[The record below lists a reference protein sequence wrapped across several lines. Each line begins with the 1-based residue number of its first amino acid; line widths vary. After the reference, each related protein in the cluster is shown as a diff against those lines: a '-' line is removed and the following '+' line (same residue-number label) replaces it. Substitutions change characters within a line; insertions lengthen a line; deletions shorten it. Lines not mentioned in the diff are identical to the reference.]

1 MSRPPRKRGRR
12 GGTLTGAAGKWDDAA
27 VAQEKILVVEDD
39 KDIVRLLKYNLEKEG
54 HRVIVAGDGE
64 AGLAALRKERPELLV
79 LDVMIPKLDGFELLK
94 IVRRESRI
102 PVLMLTARKEEMDRV
117 LGLELGADDYVV
129 KPFGVRELLARV
141 KALLRRAGPVEAA
154 ASILR
159 AGGIELDAERYEV
172 RVRGK
177 DVPLT
182 SKEFEFLKILLQA
195 GGRALSRDQI
205 LEKVWGYDRSM
216 EIDTRTVDQ
225 HVARL
230 REKLGAEAARVA
242 TVKNVGYRIKPEE

>member
-1 MSRPPRKRGRR
+1 MGPPRRKRARS
-12 GGTLTGAAGKWDDAA
+12 GGAIDGAARKWNHLV

-54 HRVIVAGDGE
+54 YRVVAAGDGE
-64 AGLAALRKERPELLV
+64 AGLAALRKERPELLI
-79 LDVMIPKLDGFELLK
+79 LDVMVPKLDGFELLK
-94 IVRRESRI
+94 LVRRESRA
-102 PVLMLTARKEEMDRV
+102 PVLMLTARKEEVDRV

-129 KPFGVRELLARV
+129 KPFGERELLARV
-141 KALLRRAGPVEAA
+141 KALLRRAGPAEAA
-154 ASILR
+154 AAILR
-159 AGGIELDAERYEV
+159 AGGIELDVERYEV
-172 RVRGK
+172 RARGK
-177 DVPLT
+177 DVSLT

-195 GGRALSRDQI
+195 GGRVLTRDQI

-230 REKLGAEAARVA
+230 REKLGSDAARVS
-242 TVKNVGYRIKPEE
+242 TVKNVGYRIKIEE

>member
-1 MSRPPRKRGRR
+1 MPDEVWSGANHLTRPARK
-12 GGTLTGAAGKWDDAA
+12 WNDVA
-27 VAQEKILVVEDD
+27 VAQEKVLVVEDD
-39 KDIVRLLKYNLEKEG
+39 KDIVRLLKYNLEKDG
-54 HRVIVAGDGE
+54 YRVVAVADGE
-64 AGLAALRKERPELLV
+64 AGLAALRKERPGLLI
-79 LDVMIPKLDGFELLK
+79 LDVMVPKLDGFELLK
-94 IVRRESRI
+94 LVRRESRA
-102 PVLMLTARKEEMDRV
+102 PVLMLTARKEEVDRV

-141 KALLRRAGPVEAA
+141 KALLRRSGPAEAA

-159 AGGIELDAERYEV
+159 AGGIELDVERYEV
-172 RVRGK
+172 RARGK

-195 GGRALSRDQI
+195 GGRALTRDQI

-230 REKLGAEAARVA
+230 REKLGPDAARVA
-242 TVKNVGYRIKPEE
+242 TVKNVGYRIKTGE

>member
-1 MSRPPRKRGRR
+1 
-12 GGTLTGAAGKWDDAA
+12 LTPAAAKWDDFV
-27 VAQEKILVVEDD
+27 VAQEKILVIEDD

-54 HRVIVAGDGE
+54 YRVVAVTDGE
-64 AGLAALRKERPELLV
+64 AGFAAVRKERPDLLI
-79 LDVMIPKLDGFELLK
+79 LDVMIPKLDGFELVKL
-94 IVRRESRI
+94 VRKESRV
-102 PVLMLTARKEEMDRV
+102 PVLMLTARKEEVDRV
-117 LGLELGADDYVV
+117 LGLELGADDYVT

-141 KALLRRAGPVEAA
+141 KALLRRAGPAEAS
-154 ASILR
+154 ASVLR
-159 AGGIELDAERYEV
+159 AGGIELDVERYEV

-177 DVPLT
+177 DVQLT
-182 SKEFEFLKILLQA
+182 SKEFEFLKVLLQA

-230 REKLGAEAARVA
+230 REKLGPESARVA

>member
-1 MSRPPRKRGRR
+1 M
-12 GGTLTGAAGKWDDAA
+12 
-27 VAQEKILVVEDD
+27 AQEKILVVEDD

-54 HRVIVAGDGE
+54 YRVSAAADGE
-64 AGLAALRKERPELLV
+64 AGLTAARKERPELLI

-94 IVRRESRI
+94 MLRRETRA
-102 PVLMLTARKEEMDRV
+102 PVLMLTARKEEVDRV
-117 LGLELGADDYVV
+117 LGLELGADDYVT

-141 KALLRRAGPVEAA
+141 KALLRRAAPVEAA
-154 ASILR
+154 ASFLR
-159 AGGIELDAERYEV
+159 AGGIEMDVERYEV

-177 DVPLT
+177 DVQLT
-182 SKEFEFLKILLQA
+182 SKEFEFLKVLLQA

-230 REKLGAEAARVA
+230 REKLGAESARVA

>member
-1 MSRPPRKRGRR
+1 M
-12 GGTLTGAAGKWDDAA
+12 
-27 VAQEKILVVEDD
+27 AQEKILVVEDD

-54 HRVIVAGDGE
+54 YRVALAADGE
-64 AGLAALRKERPELLV
+64 AGLTAARKEKPDLLI
-79 LDVMIPKLDGFELLK
+79 LDVMVPKLDGFELLK
-94 IVRRESRI
+94 ILRRETRA
-102 PVLMLTARKEEMDRV
+102 PVLMLTARKEEVDRV
-117 LGLELGADDYVV
+117 LGLELGADDYVT

-141 KALLRRAGPVEAA
+141 KALLRRAGPAEAA
-154 ASILR
+154 ASFLR
-159 AGGIELDAERYEV
+159 SGGIEMDIERYEV

-195 GGRALSRDQI
+195 GGRALTRDQI

-242 TVKNVGYRIKPEE
+242 TVKNVGYRIKPEQ

>member
-1 MSRPPRKRGRR
+1 M
-12 GGTLTGAAGKWDDAA
+12 
-27 VAQEKILVVEDD
+27 AQEKILVVEDD

-54 HRVIVAGDGE
+54 YRVFAAADGE
-64 AGLAALRKERPELLV
+64 AGLTAARKERPELLI

-94 IVRRESRI
+94 MLRRETRA
-102 PVLMLTARKEEMDRV
+102 PVLMLTARKEEVDRV
-117 LGLELGADDYVV
+117 LGLELGADDYVT

-141 KALLRRAGPVEAA
+141 KALLRRAGPAEAA
-154 ASILR
+154 ASLLR
-159 AGGIELDAERYEV
+159 SGGIEMDVERYEV

-177 DVPLT
+177 DVQLT
-182 SKEFEFLKILLQA
+182 SKEFEFLKVLLQA

-230 REKLGAEAARVA
+230 REKLGPDSSRVA
-242 TVKNVGYRIKPEE
+242 TVKNVGYRIKTEE

>member
-1 MSRPPRKRGRR
+1 M
-12 GGTLTGAAGKWDDAA
+12 
-27 VAQEKILVVEDD
+27 AQEKILVVEDD

-54 HRVIVAGDGE
+54 YRVVAASDGE
-64 AGLAALRKERPELLV
+64 SGLAAARKERPELLI

-94 IVRRESRI
+94 MLRRESRAPI
-102 PVLMLTARKEEMDRV
+102 LMLTARKEEVDRV
-117 LGLELGADDYVV
+117 LGLELGADDYVT

-141 KALLRRAGPVEAA
+141 KALLRRAGPAEAA
-154 ASILR
+154 ASVLR
-159 AGGIELDAERYEV
+159 AGGIEMDVERYEV

-177 DVPLT
+177 DVQLT
-182 SKEFEFLKILLQA
+182 SKEFEFLKVLLQA

-230 REKLGAEAARVA
+230 REKLGAESARVA